1 MKISTNV
8 KLSAQC
14 MSCLIT
20 RQMENLKDITS
31 EELKSAYMREVFQ
44 IIGAAQPEDTAPVL
58 IAKINVIHQ
67 KYFGRA
73 YSFEQLKKDYNHR
86 MLEAEDAV
94 RSRIAQSD
102 DPVYRGIL
110 YARAGNYI
118 DFGAMGSVSDE
129 KLWELIDTASEEN
142 LDASEYSNFTKQM
155 ETAGNL
161 VYLTDNC
168 GEIVLDKLLIEQLM
182 KRYPQIHVTVI
193 VRGEPVINDATIEDA
208 NMTGLSDLVPVI
220 GNGTKIAGTS
230 LKHIS
235 KEARDLIAAADLI
248 LSKGQGN
255 FETLN
260 NSGLNVY
267 YMFLCKCSWF
277 VTRFG
282 LEQYKGVFV
291 NDRSL
296 GRDVS

>member
-1 MKISTNV
+1 
-8 KLSAQC
+8 
-14 MSCLIT
+14 
-20 RQMENLKDITS
+20 
-31 EELKSAYMREVFQ
+31 MREVFQ
-44 IIGAAQPEDTAPVL
+44 IIGAAGPEDTAPVL
-58 IAKINVIHQ
+58 IAKINVLHE
-67 KYFGRA
+67 KYFGHA
-73 YSFEQLKKDYNHR
+73 YSFEQLKKEYNQM
-86 MLEAEDAV
+86 MLEAEERI
-94 RSRIAQSD
+94 RSRIIQAE
-102 DPVYRGIL
+102 DPVYHAIL
-110 YARAGNYI
+110 YARVGNYI

-129 KLWELIDTASEEN
+129 KLRELIAKAEEET
-142 LDASEYSNFTKQM
+142 LDPVEYSRFTEQM
-155 ETAGNL
+155 KTAENL

-182 KRYPQIHVTVI
+182 KKYPQIHITVI

-208 NMTGLSDLVPVI
+208 EMTGLADLVPVM

-230 LKHIS
+230 LKDIS
-235 KEARDLIAAADLI
+235 DEARDLIRHADVI

-260 NSGLNVY
+260 NSGLNIY

-277 VTRFG
+277 VNRFG

-296 GRDVS
+296 GRDGS